1 MSDQYRI
8 ISDGAGWLDRAG
20 RGRVRFRGIDAASF
34 LQALV
39 SNEVASLQAGQGVY
53 ATYLT
58 PQGRMI
64 ADLRIYRRG
73 ASLLADVAPGTG
85 AALAER
91 FDQLIFAEDVQP
103 LDATAELSQTTVIG
117 ARAAEVVGEALGMDA
132 AALRALPVWAQLDAR
147 DDGGGD
153 GVFVARTDDATLPSF
168 DVFAPADAASA
179 IRERLAGAGAVELAR
194 ELAESLRIDAGRPL
208 FGVDMTEQTI
218 PLEAGLLDRAISTEK
233 GCYVGQE
240 IIIRVLHRA
249 GGRVAKR
256 LVRLAFDPGVVE
268 PPAAGDAI
276 EAGGT
281 PTGTITS
288 VARAPDDSRWIA
300 LGYVHRDAAGEG
312 RQVTIAGR
320 PDAGA
325 TIVGLAG

>member
-20 RGRVRFRGIDAASF
+20 RGRVRFRGSDAASF

-39 SNEVASLQAGQGVY
+39 SNEVASLQPGQGVY

-73 ASLLADVAPGTG
+73 DSFVADVAPSTG

-91 FDQLIFAEDVQP
+91 FDQLIFAEDVQSS
-103 LDATAELSQTTVIG
+103 DATAELSQTTVIG
-117 ARAAEVVGEALGMDA
+117 GRAAEIVGEALGMDA

-147 DDGGGD
+147 DAGGD
-153 GVFVARTDDATLPSF
+153 GVFVVRTDDATLPSF
-168 DVFAPADAASA
+168 DVFGPAGAAAS
-179 IRERLAGAGAVELAR
+179 IRERLAGAGAGELPR
-194 ELAESLRIDAGRPL
+194 ELAESLRIDAGRPR

-218 PLEAGLLDRAISTEK
+218 PLEAGLLDRAIGTGK

-240 IIIRVLHRA
+240 VIIRVLHRG

-276 EAGGT
+276 EAGGK

-300 LGYVHRDAAGEG
+300 LGYTHRDVAEEG

-325 TIVGLAG
+325 TIAGLAG